1 MMTMDDSSQQIE
13 ALIAEVV
20 LHDRSAYQQLYD
32 LSSAKLFGICL
43 RILKDRAE
51 AEDALQEVF
60 VNIWKKSSSYEAS
73 KARGI
78 TWMSAIARNH
88 SIDRLRARR
97 PFEESIDDNYELE
110 DKTPGPEAAV
120 TRSAV
125 NKEIHDC
132 LSALDNKH
140 SEAVKRTYLNG
151 WTYQQTADELKVPLN
166 TLKTWI
172 RRSLIALRECMNK

>member
-1 MMTMDDSSQQIE
+1 MMTMDHNSQVIE
-13 ALIAEVV
+13 ELIAEVV
-20 LHDRSAYQQLYD
+20 IHNRSAYQQLYE
-32 LSSAKLFGICL
+32 LCSAKLFGICL
-43 RILKDRAE
+43 RILKDRSE

-60 VNIWKKSSSYEAS
+60 INIWKKSSSYEAS

-97 PFEESIDDNYELE
+97 PFEESIDDNHDLE
-110 DKTPGPEAAV
+110 DITPGPEAMV
-120 TRSAV
+120 SSSAV

-132 LSALDNKH
+132 LSALDNDH

-166 TLKTWI
+166 TIKTWI